1 MYPQDSF
8 DDEWDSDAEV
18 EEENEMLNFQ
28 ERNRQHKCYMKFL
41 KVRLT

>member
-28 ERNRQHKCYMKFL
+28 ERNRLHKCYMKFL
-41 KVRLT
+41 KVRLA